1 MNSIIFQLIN
11 VPRVEYIRRNIQ
23 RLDNLLDECFFPLS
37 YKMFIKCFNNVVYG
51 DILYDKDVEVNTDHI
66 AHAIQS
72 IFTCDR
78 IIINDLIRPISN

>member
-1 MNSIIFQLIN
+1 
-11 VPRVEYIRRNIQ
+11 
-23 RLDNLLDECFFPLS
+23 
-37 YKMFIKCFNNVVYG
+37 MFIKCFNNVVYG
-51 DILYDKDVEVNTDHI
+51 DILYDNGVEVNTDHI